1 MGCWGH
7 PCSNKRQVEV
17 SLRGRTEEN
26 ERAGMCGER
35 AGKEKSAQRGTYR
48 IERWKEDDKIR
59 KEKVAKCNSEE
70 GYVLL
75 LITVCVD

>member
-1 MGCWGH
+1 
-7 PCSNKRQVEV
+7 
-17 SLRGRTEEN
+17 
-26 ERAGMCGER
+26 MCGER

-48 IERWKEDDKIR
+48 IEKWKEDDKIR
-59 KEKVAKCNSEE
+59 KENVAKCNSEE